1 MPLPGYIKLSFF
13 YENNYRGWWSP
24 MIGTLY
30 IHTDEYYYEIV
41 RENIKK
47 YRIEKNLTQ
56 QELADMSGI
65 SRQYITDIENPN
77 RCKHVTIAI
86 LGRIADA
93 LDVNIELFFRK

>member
-1 MPLPGYIKLSFF
+1 
-13 YENNYRGWWSP
+13 

-47 YRIEKNLTQ
+47 YRIEKNYTQ
-56 QELADMSGI
+56 QELADMVGI

-77 RCKHVTIAI
+77 RWKHVTIAI

>member
-1 MPLPGYIKLSFF
+1 
-13 YENNYRGWWSP
+13 

-77 RCKHVTIAI
+77 RYKHVTIAI

>member
-1 MPLPGYIKLSFF
+1 
-13 YENNYRGWWSP
+13 

-56 QELADMSGI
+56 QELADMFGI
-65 SRQYITDIENPN
+65 SVYN
-77 RCKHVTIAI
+77 RY
-86 LGRIADA
+86 
-93 LDVNIELFFRK
+93 RKS

>member
-1 MPLPGYIKLSFF
+1 
-13 YENNYRGWWSP
+13 

-47 YRIEKNLTQ
+47 YRIEKNYTQ
-56 QELADMSGI
+56 QELADMAGI
-65 SRQYITDIENPN
+65 SRQYIADIENSN

>member
-1 MPLPGYIKLSFF
+1 
-13 YENNYRGWWSP
+13 

-47 YRIEKNLTQ
+47 YRTEKNYTQ
-56 QELADMSGI
+56 QELADMVGI

-93 LDVNIELFFRK
+93 LDINIELFFRK